1 MRRPPSLRNNN
12 GALQVRVRL
21 AGKDHFINRLGRWDD
36 SVAVARAQAL
46 SARIWCDAKAGS
58 LDLSLQRYRGSVI
71 SAEGE
76 EVPAE
81 LSLEEVLRVK
91 AERSRQAVV
100 IHAYRTLLG
109 FGAPLRTAAEVQGF
123 ADWMRDEGLS
133 DRTIAGVLGHCRS
146 CSGSQRHL
154 YEPVLKLRVP
164 WRSVHSDVLST
175 EEIQAVLGDLES
187 KEPWFYP
194 LFLLW
199 LSTGLR
205 NGEIRGLT
213 WDCIRWGEGELLVCK
228 TLRRDGFKTGQHSW
242 APTKTGKE
250 RVVPLS
256 AQVLETLKRH
266 QIVMKELGLDH
277 PNALVFVTPN
287 SHGVVYDQLLG
298 RVWKRSLKRCGLQPR
313 RLYSQRHSFLSHALA
328 MGNSPADLAAAAGYS
343 TKVLLETY
351 AKPTGRLRLPSWQRG
366 VG

>member
-21 AGKDHFINRLGRWDD
+21 GGRDHFINRLGRWED
-36 SVAVARAQAL
+36 SVAVARAKAL
-46 SARIWCDAKAGS
+46 SARIWSDATAGS
-58 LDLSLQRYRGSVI
+58 LDLSLQRYQDALLR
-71 SAEGE
+71 AAGE
-76 EVPAE
+76 EMPAE
-81 LSLEEVLRVK
+81 LPLEEVLSVK
-91 AERSRQAVV
+91 AERTRQAVV
-100 IHAYRTLLG
+100 IHAHRTLLR
-109 FGAPLRTAAEVQGF
+109 FGAPLRTAAEVEGF

-154 YEPVLKLRVP
+154 FEAVLKKRVP
-164 WRSVHSDVLST
+164 RRTVHSDVLST
-175 EEIQAVLGDLES
+175 EEIQAVLSDLQS

-213 WDCIRWGEGELLVCK
+213 WNCVRWGEAELLVCK
-228 TLRRDGFKTGQHSW
+228 SLRRDGFQTGQHSW
-242 APTKTGKE
+242 APTKTGRE

-256 AQVLETLKRH
+256 GQVLKALQKH
-266 QIVMKELGLDH
+266 QQHMKDLDLDH
-277 PNALVFVTPN
+277 PNALVFVSPT

-298 RVWKRSLKRCGLQPR
+298 RVWKRSLKRCGVQSR
-313 RLYSQRHSFLSHALA
+313 RLYSQRHSFLESC
-328 MGNSPADLAAAAGYS
+328 
-343 TKVLLETY
+343 
-351 AKPTGRLRLPSWQRG
+351 
-366 VG
+366 VGDG

>member
-12 GALQVRVRL
+12 GAVQVRVRL
-21 AGKDHFINRLGRWDD
+21 GGTDHFINRLGRWDD
-36 SVAVARAQAL
+36 PVAVARAQAL
-46 SARIWCDAKAGS
+46 SARVWSDATAGS
-58 LDLSLQRYRGSVI
+58 LDVSLQKYRDSLLT
-71 SAEGE
+71 AEGE
-76 EVPAE
+76 EMAAE
-81 LSLEEVLRVK
+81 LPLEEVLRVK

-100 IHAYRTLLG
+100 IHAHRTLLR

-133 DRTIAGVLGHCRS
+133 DRTIAGVLSHCRS
-146 CSGSQRHL
+146 CSGSQRHQF
-154 YEPVLKLRVP
+154 EAVLKKRVP
-164 WRSVHSDVLST
+164 SRSVHSDVLST
-175 EEIQAVLGDLES
+175 EEIQAVLMDLES

-228 TLRRDGFKTGQHSW
+228 TLRRDGFKTEQYSW
-242 APTKTGKE
+242 APTKTGRE

-256 AQVLETLKRH
+256 VPLLAVMKKH
-266 QIVMKELGLDH
+266 QQHMKELDLNY
-277 PNALVFVTPN
+277 PNALVFVTPS

-313 RLYSQRHSFLSHALA
+313 RLYSQRHSCLSHALA
-328 MGNSPADLAAAAGYS
+328 MGNSPADLAAAAGHS

-351 AKPTGRLRLPSWQRG
+351 AKPTGRLRLPQWQRA

>member
-12 GALQVRVRL
+12 GAVQVRVRL
-21 AGKDHFINRLGRWDD
+21 GGRDHFINRLGRWDD
-36 SVAVARAQAL
+36 PVAVAKAQAL
-46 SARIWCDAKAGS
+46 SARIWSDAKTGI
-58 LDLSLQRYRGSVI
+58 LDLSLKRYRD
-71 SAEGE
+71 ALLRAAGE
-76 EVPAE
+76 EMPAE
-81 LSLEEVLRVK
+81 LPLEEVLRVK

-100 IHAYRTLLG
+100 IHAHRTLLR
-109 FGAPLRTAAEVQGF
+109 FGAPLRTAAEVQVF
-123 ADWMRDEGLS
+123 AEWMRDEGLS

-146 CSGSQRHL
+146 CSGSQKHL
-154 YEPVLKLRVP
+154 FEAVLKRTVP
-164 WRSVHSDVLST
+164 RRSVHSDVLST
-175 EEIQAVLGDLES
+175 EEIQAVLSDLQS

-213 WDCIRWGEGELLVCK
+213 WDCVRWSEGELLVCK

-242 APTKTGKE
+242 APTKTGRE
-250 RVVPLS
+250 RVVPLPV
-256 AQVLETLKRH
+256 QVLVALKRH
-266 QIVMKELGLDH
+266 QIVMKELDLAH
-277 PNALVFVTPN
+277 PNALMFVTPN

-313 RLYSQRHSFLSHALA
+313 RLYAQRHSFLSHALA
-328 MGNSPADLAAAAGYS
+328 MGNSPADLAVAAGHS
-343 TKVLLETY
+343 TKLLLDTY
-351 AKPTGRLRLPSWQRG
+351 AKPTGRLKLPSWQRA